1 MALTVTEERGSAG
14 NYCLYPRKPD
24 FTPIFHVQFARLAA
38 PPNRATLTP
47 HMSSNAVRGR
57 VLRPDNRAM
66 WMVIAVAVAGLL
78 YLTTFQT
85 HINGS
90 EHPFTTDVGEIQ
102 NALPRWGII
111 HHSSYPLYSA
121 LGSTFVSALRLVG
134 IAPAAGA
141 SLYSLAWGLVTLAL
155 LVALA
160 MELGASGPLAALGA
174 LAAGVSLSVWMD
186 SSLAEVHTMTMALS
200 VATLLFALRFG
211 RSGARG
217 DLLWLT
223 FVFSQGIF
231 HQRSVVLLAPAV
243 LLLIWPHLL
252 TPFRLGWRTLL
263 LLAGVALLA
272 PLTYLYLPFRVWTGA
287 DWVFGSPG
295 TWDGFWTLFFDN
307 RAGRVFELDANWG
320 VRLRTA
326 RDILHADLWLPL
338 LAIGL
343 VGLWF
348 VPAEAVASRP
358 ASSHSVA
365 GEQPSGGRHRRW
377 HVSLALTAVW
387 ALNLLLTL
395 LIWEDR
401 VSDAQLAAKLPV
413 LLMAGLGLALL
424 LQWLGDRSR
433 PVGVVAAAALAVAL
447 VGWVWLS
454 RPFVLSITRDTA
466 SQAIVEA
473 VDRVRTDATAR
484 PTTVLTPWGTNY
496 WALTYEQAYGGRLAG
511 LNLVDHNAR
520 VQDIVARGDRLLMP
534 DQTLRVFPLAHFEER
549 LGPLHLSSAAPG
561 VIEASPNPILD
572 EGALA
577 ADSGIYP
584 AGFDLGNGAR
594 IWGVASE
601 WRDDDQILL
610 TVYWQADRPL
620 DADYSTAVHL
630 VAQDPPAGPADVLAQ
645 ADRNHPVDG
654 WYPTT
659 RWQPGEIVRDA
670 YLLPVPAG
678 SSPADIRIAMYRT
691 DPEAG
696 FVNTPWLS
704 VALPDR

>member
-1 MALTVTEERGSAG
+1 
-14 NYCLYPRKPD
+14 
-24 FTPIFHVQFARLAA
+24 
-38 PPNRATLTP
+38 
-47 HMSSNAVRGR
+47 MSSYATRGR
-57 VLRPDNRAM
+57 FLRSDNRIL
-66 WMVIAVAVAGLL
+66 WILIAVVAAGLL

-85 HINGS
+85 HVNGS

-111 HHSSYPLYSA
+111 HHSSYPQYSA
-121 LGSTFVSALRLVG
+121 IGSAFVSALRLVG
-134 IAPAAGA
+134 VGPAAGA
-141 SLYSLAWGLVTLAL
+141 SLYSLAWGLVTLGL

-160 MELGASGPLAALGA
+160 MELGVSGPLAALGA
-174 LAAGVSLSVWMD
+174 LAAAVSLSVWMD

-200 VATLLFALRFG
+200 VATLWFALRFG
-211 RSGARG
+211 RSGARA

-223 FVFSQGIF
+223 FAFSQGVF

-243 LLLIWPHLL
+243 LLLVWPHML

-263 LLAGVALLA
+263 LVIGVALLA
-272 PLTYLYLPFRVWTGA
+272 PLTYLYLPLRVWTGA

-295 TWDGFWTLFFDN
+295 TWEGFWTLFFDN

-338 LAIGL
+338 LAVGL
-343 VGLWF
+343 AGLWF
-348 VPAEAVASRP
+348 VPGEAVVSRSV
-358 ASSHSVA
+358 SSRSVRRSVSSS
-365 GEQPSGGRHRRW
+365 QWSVVSGRW
-377 HVSLALTAVW
+377 SALRVSLALTLVW

-424 LQWLGDRSR
+424 LQWLARRSR
-433 PVGVVAAAALAVAL
+433 TAGIVAAAALVVAL
-447 VGWVWLS
+447 AGWVWLN
-454 RPFVLSITRDTA
+454 RPFVLGITRDTA

-473 VDRVRTDATAR
+473 VDRVQLDPDGR

-520 VQDIVARGDRLLMP
+520 VQDIVARGDRLLLP
-534 DQTLRVFPLAHFEER
+534 DQTLRVFPPAYFEER
-549 LGPLHLSSAAPG
+549 LGPLRLGSAAPG
-561 VIEASPNPILD
+561 VIEVSPAPVVD
-572 EGALA
+572 ESALA

-601 WRDDDQILL
+601 WSGGDEILL

-630 VAQDPPAGPADVLAQ
+630 VANDPPSGPDDVLAQ

-659 RWQPGEIVRDA
+659 RWQPGEIVRDT
-670 YLLPVPAG
+670 YLLPVAAG
-678 SSPADIRIAMYRT
+678 SNPAAIRIAMYRT

-704 VALPDR
+704 VALPER